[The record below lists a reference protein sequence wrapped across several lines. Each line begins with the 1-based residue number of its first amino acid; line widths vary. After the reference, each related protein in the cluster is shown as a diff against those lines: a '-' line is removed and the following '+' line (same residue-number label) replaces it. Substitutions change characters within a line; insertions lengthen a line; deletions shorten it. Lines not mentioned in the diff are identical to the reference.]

1 MSSSTNTAL
10 ITGASFGIGLEL
22 ARIFAREDYNLVLVA
37 RSADKLR
44 QLASELEKAHG
55 TRSLILAVDLTE
67 PGAPAYV
74 LDQTTRADIQVDVL
88 VNNAGFGQ
96 YGLFAENDLE
106 ECLRQIQLNVTTLTH
121 LTRLYLPAMIERA
134 KVGTTTERKS
144 GGILN
149 VASTAA
155 FQPGPLMAVYFATK
169 AYVLHFSE
177 ALANEL
183 NGSGVTV
190 TALCPGATAT
200 EFHKRECNS
209 REPAEVRRNGCA
221 HGRRR
226 RLSRIRGWK
235 AVGDF
240 GSQELAAG
248 AIGALL
254 STPAGDGDCQENAG
268 AIIDGATGVPA
279 RPNGIPGEAKLHAV
293 RRGKPRLYGNVS
305 TVSSGLPMLPALD
318 CVSGYT

>member
-1 MSSSTNTAL
+1 MPVPDRKTAL

-22 ARIFAREDYNLVLVA
+22 ARIFAREGYNLVLVA

-44 QLASELEKAHG
+44 QLASELEKGHS
-55 TRSLILAVDLTE
+55 TRSLILATDLTD

-74 LDQTTRADIQVDVL
+74 LDQTTRANIQVDVL

-134 KVGTTTERKS
+134 MIEGNTGR
-144 GGILN
+144 ILN

-183 NGSGVTV
+183 SGTGVTV
-190 TALCPGATAT
+190 TCLCPGATTT
-200 EFHKRECNS
+200 EFHKRANATGMKLLKFGAMDA
-209 REPAEVRRNGCA
+209 RTVAEDGYRAMIAGKPVVISGFRNWLLAQSVRFSP
-221 HGRRR
+221 R
-226 RLSRIRGWK
+226 RL
-235 AVGDF
+235 VT
-240 GSQELAAG
+240 
-248 AIGALL
+248 AI
-254 STPAGDGDCQENAG
+254 
-268 AIIDGATGVPA
+268 A
-279 RPNGIPGEAKLHAV
+279 RK
-293 RRGKPRLYGNVS
+293 
-305 TVSSGLPMLPALD
+305 TQQQ
-318 CVSGYT
+318 

>member
-1 MSSSTNTAL
+1 MAVPDRKTAL
-10 ITGASFGIGLEL
+10 ITGASFGVGLEL
-22 ARIFAREDYNLVLVA
+22 ARIFAREGYNLVLVA

-96 YGLFAENDLE
+96 YGWFAENDLE

-134 KVGTTTERKS
+134 KTKQETGR
-144 GGILN
+144 ILN

-183 NGSGVTV
+183 DGSGVTV
-190 TALCPGATAT
+190 TCLCPGATAT
-200 EFHKRECNS
+200 EFHKRANATGMNLLKFGS
-209 REPAEVRRNGCA
+209 MDARTVAEDGYRAFVAGKPVVISGVKNWLLAQSVRFSP
-221 HGRRR
+221 R
-226 RLSRIRGWK
+226 RLVTAIARK
-235 AVGDF
+235 T
-240 GSQELAAG
+240 QE
-248 AIGALL
+248 
-254 STPAGDGDCQENAG
+254 SKSP
-268 AIIDGATGVPA
+268 
-279 RPNGIPGEAKLHAV
+279 
-293 RRGKPRLYGNVS
+293 
-305 TVSSGLPMLPALD
+305 
-318 CVSGYT
+318 

>member
-1 MSSSTNTAL
+1 MPVPDRKTAL

-22 ARIFAREDYNLVLVA
+22 ARIFAREGYNLVLVA

-44 QLASELEKAHG
+44 QLAAELEKAYG
-55 TRSLILAVDLTE
+55 ARSLILAVDLTE

-134 KVGTTTERKS
+134 KVETTTERKS

-183 NGSGVTV
+183 DGSGVTV
-190 TALCPGATAT
+190 TTLCPGATAT
-200 EFHKRECNS
+200 EFHKRAN
-209 REPAEVRRNGCA
+209 
-221 HGRRR
+221 
-226 RLSRIRGWK
+226 
-235 AVGDF
+235 
-240 GSQELAAG
+240 
-248 AIGALL
+248 
-254 STPAGDGDCQENAG
+254 
-268 AIIDGATGVPA
+268 ATGMKLLKFGAMDA
-279 RPNGIPGEAKLHAV
+279 RTVAEDGYRGLVAGKTVVISGFKNWLLAQSV
-293 RRGKPRLYGNVS
+293 RFSPRRIV
-305 TVSSGLPMLPALD
+305 TAIARK
-318 CVSGYT
+318 TQEQ